1 MPRAELWNAP
11 CHPIFTTS
19 LETDVVEKSVC
30 MRKLEK
36 TQTSLLD
43 EACSF
48 AVVLLALLHLSHL
61 LRIVVPQ
68 HLHSG
73 GHVRIRDRLHQISH
87 GVFLGEKYHPL
98 VQQRLLRFP
107 RSDTTLPSCCERLT
121 SARRPSSHVPDTGL
135 RRTEIHRN
143 RHTGRFRISD

>member
-61 LRIVVPQ
+61 LRIVVLQ

-73 GHVRIRDRLHQISH
+73 GLVRIRDRLHQISH

-121 SARRPSSHVPDTGL
+121 SARRPSFHVPDAGL